1 IISIF
6 NKNHLFKM
14 RLLYIYYKILK
25 VIIFIQDKGGTVL
38 LTLYMAIFLP
48 FLAALLI
55 PIFYR
60 RYFKIHIG
68 WFVLIVPTILFITLI
83 SYLPQIKQG
92 SPIIE
97 TLNWIPSF
105 GINLTS
111 YLDGLS
117 LIFGLLITGIGAL
130 VVFYSVFYL
139 DTSENLGHF

>member
-1 IISIF
+1 
-6 NKNHLFKM
+6 
-14 RLLYIYYKILK
+14 
-25 VIIFIQDKGGTVL
+25 
-38 LTLYMAIFLP
+38 MAIFLP

-60 RYFKIHIG
+60 RNFKIHIG

-105 GINLTS
+105 VINLTS
-111 YLDGLS
+111 YLYVLI
-117 LIFGLLITGIGAL
+117 LIFVLLYSVIVAL

-139 DTSENLGHF
+139 YTSENL

>member
-1 IISIF
+1 
-6 NKNHLFKM
+6 
-14 RLLYIYYKILK
+14 
-25 VIIFIQDKGGTVL
+25 
-38 LTLYMAIFLP
+38 
-48 FLAALLI
+48 
-55 PIFYR
+55 
-60 RYFKIHIG
+60 G

-111 YLDGLS
+111 YLDGFS

-139 DTSENLGHF
+139 YTSVFCGYFYTYLLLVMGSMIEVVFSDHTMSLYAFCELTSISSFL